1 MFTVFIIYLAVQ
13 VLLWSLLFAFGAWLY
28 KRCRLPALPWL
39 GAYVVMSF
47 LAEQVMNWVFV
58 DPDRLI
64 DGPIPLGW
72 TPGEFLMILYYSA
85 LIVQGIRRALV
96 AVLILAEVTALLA
109 RVTPAVDVWP
119 FRWLLA
125 VRERA
130 GLLGAALLA
139 LALAEPV
146 AAGTWWLLHP
156 GSWLHN
162 R

>member
-1 MFTVFIIYLAVQ
+1 MLMVLFVVYLAVQ

-28 KRCRLPALPWL
+28 KRCRLRALPWL
-39 GAYVVMSF
+39 GAYLVVSF
-47 LAEQVMNWVFV
+47 HAEHVMNWVFV
-58 DPDRLI
+58 DRLI
-64 DGPIPLGW
+64 DGPMPPNW
-72 TPGEFLMILYYSA
+72 TRGEFTILLYYSD
-85 LIVQGIRRALV
+85 LIVTGIGRAIM

-139 LALAEPV
+139 LALAGPV
-146 AAGTWWLLHP
+146 AAGTWWLTHP
-156 GSWLHN
+156 GNWLHYQ
-162 R
+162 